1 VSLRFQR
8 PRSWR
13 ILALRLLHVNVGLM
27 LFGVG
32 IATMLNA
39 HIGVGPWDV
48 FHQGL
53 ARRTPLSIG
62 AAMIVAGGTI
72 LLISMVVARVRPGL
86 GTLLNMALV
95 GPWVDLFLDLGGIPQ
110 ASGFA
115 DGLALFMVGVVL
127 CGVATGL
134 YITAGLGAG
143 PRDGFALGIAQVL
156 QIPVRRARTLVEVTV
171 CLTGWLL
178 GGTVGLGTIVFA
190 LSIGPL
196 MQISLQLFGGLD
208 HHYRRATEE
217 ILARRAARATG
228 RPVA

>member
-32 IATMLNA
+32 IVAMLNA
-39 HIGVGPWDV
+39 HVGVGPWDV

-62 AAMIVAGGTI
+62 AAMIAAGGTI
-72 LLISMVVARVRPGL
+72 LLISVLVARVRPGI

-95 GPWVDLFLDLGGIPQ
+95 GPWVDFFRELGSIPV
-110 ASGFA
+110 ASGFVE
-115 DGLALFMVGVVL
+115 GLALFMIGVVL
-127 CGVATGL
+127 CGFATGL
-134 YITAGLGAG
+134 YLTAGLGAG
-143 PRDGFALGIAQVL
+143 PRDGFALGISRVL
-156 QIPVRRARTLVEVTV
+156 QIPVRRARTLVEVAV

-178 GGTVGLGTIVFA
+178 GGSVGLGTILFA
-190 LSIGPL
+190 FSIGPL
-196 MQISLQLFGGLD
+196 MQFSLHVFGGLD
-208 HHYRRATEE
+208 HRYRLATEV

-228 RPVA
+228 RHVA